1 MPSPKY
7 IRAYLGSIG
16 IDSTLGDA
24 LCARADSLWG
34 VDGWNVG
41 PSGISAG
48 GKVVVPASAYMT
60 FIHGIA
66 APVPT
71 PAPAAAPKASAVVDE
86 GEKDDKP
93 VSRRRH
99 R

>member
-34 VDGWNVG
+34 AGGWDVG

-48 GKVVVPASAYMT
+48 GKVVVPAAAYMT
-60 FIHGIA
+60 FIYGIA
-66 APVPT
+66 API
-71 PAPAAAPKASAVVDE
+71 PAPVPKAPVVVDE